1 MANSL
6 EPKPPK
12 WLSYLAYWFRL
23 GLILLVAMAALLGIT
38 GCTNA
43 SMIEVSWLPATE
55 LSDSNTLTEIVQ
67 THTSDF
73 PAPLES
79 IVKQMRGWR
88 YGGKKGILKV
98 YDFHNPNLC
107 GYIGCLYVGYLQPA
121 KAASSEFAREVFSAY
136 INPHLPPHIPLL
148 QAKQDEREYLAQ
160 GLPCLVFNQLELSGH
175 LRQLEYCFNGRFY
188 QLTDS
193 RLLAR

>member
-12 WLSYLAYWFRL
+12 WLSYLVYWFRF
-23 GLILLVAMAALLGIT
+23 GLILLVAMATVFGIT
-38 GCTNA
+38 GCSNT
-43 SMIEVSWLPATE
+43 SISKVSWLPATE
-55 LSDSNTLTEIVQ
+55 LTDSNTLTEIVQ

-73 PAPLES
+73 TAPLES
-79 IVKQMRGWR
+79 LVKQMRGWR
-88 YGGKKGILKV
+88 YGGKKSILKV
-98 YDFHNPNLC
+98 YDFHNPHLC

-121 KAASSEFAREVFSAY
+121 QLDSAEFAREVFSAY

-148 QAKQDEREYLAQ
+148 QAKQDERESVAQ
-160 GLPCLVFNQLELSGH
+160 GLPCLVFNQLELSDH

-193 RLLAR
+193 RLLAQ